1 MSLRSDI
8 VFVYSILIGQ
18 FVSSLSTA
26 FLINMFNSFY
36 YHSLHFAYQ
45 SLRLSITSPINH
57 FAYQSLRLSITSPI
71 NHFAY
76 QSITSPINHFAYQS
90 FRLSITPH
98 LLPMSTT
105 PEYIDS
111 LRENNRLLQE
121 QNELLR
127 AESEDRL
134 ARRLRVEEKITSL
147 VNLVSEQQ
155 REIHHLK
162 LAMFGEE
169 EEND

>member
-1 MSLRSDI
+1 MSPRNQWSILIAYCYYYYYYYYQDILHKSIRGYMSLRSDI

-57 FAYQSLRLSITSPI
+57 FAYQSFRLSIISPI

-76 QSITSPINHFAYQS
+76 QSLRLSIISPINHFAYQS
-90 FRLSITPH
+90 FRLSIISPIYH
-98 LLPMSTT
+98 SALAPNV
-105 PEYIDS
+105 
-111 LRENNRLLQE
+111 NNSRIYWL
-121 QNELLR
+121 
-127 AESEDRL
+127 SE
-134 ARRLRVEEKITSL
+134 
-147 VNLVSEQQ
+147 
-155 REIHHLK
+155 
-162 LAMFGEE
+162 GE
-169 EEND
+169 